1 MFAPDPRLTIVVHLD
16 GMREIRFEYR
26 LPPEGS
32 DGSAP
37 SLRGQRTGTHDVEG
51 AHVRVVLDTDQQL
64 GPVLLA
70 RLLGYAG

>member
-1 MFAPDPRLTIVVHLD
+1 MEMAVPD

-37 SLRGQRTGTHDVEG
+37 RLRGQRTGVG
-51 AHVRVVLDTDQQL
+51 
-64 GPVLLA
+64 
-70 RLLGYAG
+70 